1 MQKFQDV
8 VLDSQGRPVPGAVI
22 AVQSFPGGSPVTV
35 YQTNAVGAAYVPTT
49 DSLGG
54 FFFYAPDGNYSY
66 TVTVA
71 NVLRATV
78 TDIQLQDLNPDPV
91 FTGVITADGIKFPAI
106 QVPSADVNVLDDY
119 EEGVF
124 TPSVVGGTLPG
135 TGTYSGQVG
144 FYTKIGNRVFFEI
157 QLVWTGHTGT
167 GTMSIAGLPFPVN
180 VGLFPTC
187 ALWNQDVSM
196 TAGHVMQAYAGVS
209 SSSFLLSSIPTGGG
223 SSVNIPMDAAGSI
236 LLSGHYRI

>member
-22 AVQSFPGGSPVTV
+22 AVQSFPGGSPATV
-35 YQTNAVGAAYVPTT
+35 YQTNSVGAAYVPTT

-106 QVPSADVNVLDDY
+106 QDPSADANTLDDY
-119 EEGVF
+119 EEGVW
-124 TPSVVGGTLPG
+124 TPSVTSGSGTITTLG
-135 TGTYSGQVG
+135 AVAGR
-144 FYTKIGNRVFFEI
+144 YTKVGQWVKCYFTVAITTNGTAGGV
-157 QLVWTGHTGT
+157 LV
-167 GTMSIAGLPFPVN
+167 IAGLPFARTGAASIAGYGREDLVSGKQLLATEASTTSIN
-180 VGLFPTC
+180 VANYDNTWPG
-187 ALWNQDVSM
+187 AN
-196 TAGHVMQAYAGVS
+196 
-209 SSSFLLSSIPTGGG
+209 G
-223 SSVNIPMDAAGSI
+223 SLCRGYVEYFAS
-236 LLSGHYRI
+236 